1 MFVYGLWQC
10 LGAVNISMFYALEFT
25 TSRTVIGII
34 FAIIS
39 LPITYLV
46 LASEDSTISGL
57 DMGATGLAIK
67 MTILSFI
74 SINIYNWWISRKM
87 RWKLD
92 ISYQFI
98 VALSSI
104 SLGYFVY
111 YSINSILFTDFNN
124 LLKSNI
130 RYSQFLW
137 DWASANQVP
146 LIYASSAATYG
157 DGEFGYKDNSDALLN
172 YKPLNAY
179 GYSKHFFD
187 MWVQNQLQ
195 QNLPKPPKW
204 FGLKFFNV
212 YGPNEYHKGRMASVV
227 YHAFNQ
233 FKKDGEVRLFKSKNP
248 EYKDG
253 MQLRD
258 FIYVKDAVRCIFH
271 LLESTNK
278 SGLYNIGTGQ
288 AQSFKD
294 LANALLINLK
304 EPESLIKYVDMPKD
318 LENKYQYY
326 TEADIKQL
334 RNSGY
339 DLKFNNLLEGVSCL
353 LYTSPSPRD

>member
-1 MFVYGLWQC
+1 VPEQEK
-10 LGAVNISMFYALEFT
+10 NINKRDFIDL
-25 TSRTVIGII
+25 IGKNELPNYLKSNSQIE
-34 FAIIS
+34 AIIH
-39 LPITYLV
+39 
-46 LASEDSTISGL
+46 
-57 DMGATGLAIK
+57 MGA
-67 MTILSFI
+67 I
-74 SINIYNWWISRKM
+74 SATTENN
-87 RWKLD
+87 
-92 ISYQFI
+92 
-98 VALSSI
+98 
-104 SLGYFVY
+104 
-111 YSINSILFTDFNN
+111 FNN

-304 EPESLIKYVDMPKD
+304 EPDSHIKYVDMPKD

-339 DLKFNNLLEGVSCL
+339 DLKFNNLLEGVSDYVQNYL
-353 LYTSPSPRD
+353 LQPDQYA

>member
-1 MFVYGLWQC
+1 MIILTGGAGMIGSMIAWHLNTILNKDQFVIVDEFLVPEQEK
-10 LGAVNISMFYALEFT
+10 NIDKRDFIDL
-25 TSRTVIGII
+25 IGKNELPNYLKSNSQIE
-34 FAIIS
+34 AIIH
-39 LPITYLV
+39 
-46 LASEDSTISGL
+46 
-57 DMGATGLAIK
+57 MGA
-67 MTILSFI
+67 I
-74 SINIYNWWISRKM
+74 SATTENN
-87 RWKLD
+87 
-92 ISYQFI
+92 
-98 VALSSI
+98 
-104 SLGYFVY
+104 
-111 YSINSILFTDFNN
+111 FNN

-137 DWASANQVP
+137 NWASANQVP

-157 DGEFGYKDNSDALLN
+157 DGEFGYKDNSDVLLN

-233 FKKDGEVRLFKSKNP
+233 FKKDGEVRLFKSKKP

-271 LLESTNK
+271 LLKSTNK

-326 TEADIKQL
+326 TEA
-334 RNSGY
+334 
-339 DLKFNNLLEGVSCL
+339 VS
-353 LYTSPSPRD
+353 YTHLTLPTKA

>member
-1 MFVYGLWQC
+1 MIILTGGAGMIGSMIAWHLNTILNKNQFVIVDEFLVPEQEK
-10 LGAVNISMFYALEFT
+10 NIGKRDFIDL
-25 TSRTVIGII
+25 IGKNELPNYLKSNSQIE
-34 FAIIS
+34 AIIH
-39 LPITYLV
+39 
-46 LASEDSTISGL
+46 
-57 DMGATGLAIK
+57 MGA
-67 MTILSFI
+67 I
-74 SINIYNWWISRKM
+74 SATTENN
-87 RWKLD
+87 
-92 ISYQFI
+92 
-98 VALSSI
+98 
-104 SLGYFVY
+104 
-111 YSINSILFTDFNN
+111 FNN

-187 MWVQNQLQ
+187 IWVQNQLQ

-278 SGLYNIGTGQ
+278 SGLYNIGTGK

-339 DLKFNNLLEGVSCL
+339 DLKFNNLLDKVK
-353 LYTSPSPRD
+353 

>member
-1 MFVYGLWQC
+1 MIILTGGAGMIGSMIAWHLNTILNKDQFVIVDEFLVPEQEK
-10 LGAVNISMFYALEFT
+10 NIDKRDFIDL
-25 TSRTVIGII
+25 IGKNELPNYLKSNSQIE
-34 FAIIS
+34 AIIH
-39 LPITYLV
+39 
-46 LASEDSTISGL
+46 
-57 DMGATGLAIK
+57 MGA
-67 MTILSFI
+67 I
-74 SINIYNWWISRKM
+74 SATTENN
-87 RWKLD
+87 
-92 ISYQFI
+92 
-98 VALSSI
+98 
-104 SLGYFVY
+104 
-111 YSINSILFTDFNN
+111 FNN

-326 TEADIKQL
+326 TEADIKKL
-334 RNSGY
+334 RDSEY
-339 DLKFNNLLEGVSCL
+339 DLKFNNLLEGVSDYVQNYL
-353 LYTSPSPRD
+353 LQPDQYA

>member
-1 MFVYGLWQC
+1 MIILTGGAGMIGSMIAWHLNTILNKNQFVIVDEFLVPEQEK
-10 LGAVNISMFYALEFT
+10 NIGKRDFIDL
-25 TSRTVIGII
+25 IGKNELPNYLKSNSQIE
-34 FAIIS
+34 AIIH
-39 LPITYLV
+39 
-46 LASEDSTISGL
+46 
-57 DMGATGLAIK
+57 MGA
-67 MTILSFI
+67 I
-74 SINIYNWWISRKM
+74 SATTENN
-87 RWKLD
+87 
-92 ISYQFI
+92 
-98 VALSSI
+98 
-104 SLGYFVY
+104 
-111 YSINSILFTDFNN
+111 FNN

-187 MWVQNQLQ
+187 IWVQNQLQ

-227 YHAFNQ
+227 YNAFNQ
-233 FKKDGEVRLFKSKNP
+233 FKKDGEVRFFKSKNP

-258 FIYVKDAVRCIFH
+258 FIYVKDF
-271 LLESTNK
+271 NK
-278 SGLYNIGTGQ
+278 ALKIIIEKNKIWNKGEIINIGSEKQLSNFQVLKTIQKTFKKKGRFKIVNKYFKPWDSDCWVSDCSHLKKKYKFKIEYNFLN
-288 AQSFKD
+288 AIKD
-294 LANALLINLK
+294 LKIELGTLK
-304 EPESLIKYVDMPKD
+304 
-318 LENKYQYY
+318 NH
-326 TEADIKQL
+326 
-334 RNSGY
+334 
-339 DLKFNNLLEGVSCL
+339 
-353 LYTSPSPRD
+353 

>member
-1 MFVYGLWQC
+1 MIILTGGAGMIGSMIAWHLNTILNKKQFVIVDELLVPEQEK
-10 LGAVNISMFYALEFT
+10 NIGKRDFIDL
-25 TSRTVIGII
+25 IGKNELPNYLKSNSQIE
-34 FAIIS
+34 AIIH
-39 LPITYLV
+39 
-46 LASEDSTISGL
+46 
-57 DMGATGLAIK
+57 MGA
-67 MTILSFI
+67 I
-74 SINIYNWWISRKM
+74 SATTENN
-87 RWKLD
+87 
-92 ISYQFI
+92 
-98 VALSSI
+98 
-104 SLGYFVY
+104 
-111 YSINSILFTDFNN
+111 FNN

-157 DGEFGYKDNSDALLN
+157 NGEFGYKDNSDALLN

-339 DLKFNNLLEGVSCL
+339 DLKFNNLFEGVSDYVQNYL
-353 LYTSPSPRD
+353 LQPDQYA

>member
-1 MFVYGLWQC
+1 MIILTGGAGMIGSMIAWHLNTILNKDQFVIVDEFLVPEQKK
-10 LGAVNISMFYALEFT
+10 NIDKRDFIDL
-25 TSRTVIGII
+25 IGKNELPNYLKSNSQIE
-34 FAIIS
+34 AIIH
-39 LPITYLV
+39 
-46 LASEDSTISGL
+46 
-57 DMGATGLAIK
+57 MGA
-67 MTILSFI
+67 I
-74 SINIYNWWISRKM
+74 SATTENN
-87 RWKLD
+87 
-92 ISYQFI
+92 
-98 VALSSI
+98 
-104 SLGYFVY
+104 
-111 YSINSILFTDFNN
+111 FNN

-227 YHAFNQ
+227 YNAFNQ

-334 RNSGY
+334 RNSVY
-339 DLKFNNLLEGVSCL
+339 DLKFNNLLEGVSDYVQNYL
-353 LYTSPSPRD
+353 LQPDQYA

>member
-1 MFVYGLWQC
+1 MIILTGGAGMIGSMIAWHLNTILNKDQFVIVDEFLVPEQEK
-10 LGAVNISMFYALEFT
+10 NIDKRDFIDL
-25 TSRTVIGII
+25 IGKNELPNYLKSNSQIE
-34 FAIIS
+34 AIIH
-39 LPITYLV
+39 
-46 LASEDSTISGL
+46 
-57 DMGATGLAIK
+57 MGA
-67 MTILSFI
+67 I
-74 SINIYNWWISRKM
+74 SATTENN
-87 RWKLD
+87 
-92 ISYQFI
+92 
-98 VALSSI
+98 
-104 SLGYFVY
+104 
-111 YSINSILFTDFNN
+111 FNN

-339 DLKFNNLLEGVSCL
+339 DFKFNNLLEGVSDYVQNYL
-353 LYTSPSPRD
+353 LQPDQYA

>member
-1 MFVYGLWQC
+1 MIILTGGAGMIGSMIAWHLNTILNKNQFVIVDEFLVPEQEK
-10 LGAVNISMFYALEFT
+10 NIDKRDFVDL
-25 TSRTVIGII
+25 IGKGELPNYLKRNSQIE
-34 FAIIS
+34 AIIH
-39 LPITYLV
+39 
-46 LASEDSTISGL
+46 
-57 DMGATGLAIK
+57 MGA
-67 MTILSFI
+67 I
-74 SINIYNWWISRKM
+74 SATTENN
-87 RWKLD
+87 
-92 ISYQFI
+92 
-98 VALSSI
+98 
-104 SLGYFVY
+104 
-111 YSINSILFTDFNN
+111 FNN

-146 LIYASSAATYG
+146 FIYASSAATYG
-157 DGEFGYKDNSDALLN
+157 DGEFGYKDNNDAIVN

-187 MWVQNQLQ
+187 MWVQNQIQ

-248 EYKDG
+248 KYKDG

-271 LLESTNK
+271 LWENTNK

-294 LANALLINLK
+294 LANALLTNLK
-304 EPESLIKYVDMPKD
+304 EPESLVKYIDMPKD

-334 RNSGY
+334 RNSGC
-339 DLKFNNLLEGVSCL
+339 DLKFNNLLEGVSDYAQNYL
-353 LYTSPSPRD
+353 LQPDQYA

>member
-1 MFVYGLWQC
+1 MIILTGGAGMIGSMIAWHLNTILNKDQFVIVDEFLVPEQEK
-10 LGAVNISMFYALEFT
+10 NIDKRDFIDL
-25 TSRTVIGII
+25 IGKNELPNYLKSNSQIE
-34 FAIIS
+34 AIIH
-39 LPITYLV
+39 
-46 LASEDSTISGL
+46 
-57 DMGATGLAIK
+57 MGA
-67 MTILSFI
+67 I
-74 SINIYNWWISRKM
+74 SATTENN
-87 RWKLD
+87 
-92 ISYQFI
+92 
-98 VALSSI
+98 
-104 SLGYFVY
+104 
-111 YSINSILFTDFNN
+111 FNN

-137 DWASANQVP
+137 GWASANQVP

-339 DLKFNNLLEGVSCL
+339 DLKFNNLLEGVSDYVQNYL
-353 LYTSPSPRD
+353 LQPDQYA

>member
-1 MFVYGLWQC
+1 MIILTGGAGMIGSMIAWHLNTILNKKQFVIVDELLVPEQEK
-10 LGAVNISMFYALEFT
+10 NIGKRDFIDL
-25 TSRTVIGII
+25 IGKNELPNYLKSNSQIE
-34 FAIIS
+34 AIIH
-39 LPITYLV
+39 
-46 LASEDSTISGL
+46 
-57 DMGATGLAIK
+57 MGA
-67 MTILSFI
+67 I
-74 SINIYNWWISRKM
+74 SATTENN
-87 RWKLD
+87 
-92 ISYQFI
+92 
-98 VALSSI
+98 
-104 SLGYFVY
+104 
-111 YSINSILFTDFNN
+111 FNN

-271 LLESTNK
+271 LLESSNK

-304 EPESLIKYVDMPKD
+304 EPDSHIKYVDMPKD

-339 DLKFNNLLEGVSCL
+339 DLKFNNLFEGVSDYVQNYL
-353 LYTSPSPRD
+353 LQSDQYA